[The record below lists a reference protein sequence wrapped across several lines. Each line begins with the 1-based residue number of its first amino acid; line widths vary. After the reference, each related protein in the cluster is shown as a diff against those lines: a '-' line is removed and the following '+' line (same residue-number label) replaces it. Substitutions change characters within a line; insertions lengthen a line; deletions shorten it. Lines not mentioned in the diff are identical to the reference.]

1 MVTALAV
8 WNLVCASGHVR
19 SGEVM
24 VPPDVSRMTMTTEIV
39 SKEEL
44 PGTEAEE
51 MTALLLP
58 RRL

>member
-1 MVTALAV
+1 
-8 WNLVCASGHVR
+8 
-19 SGEVM
+19 M